1 MSYFSRSKAWRKG
14 SAATVNQVCLAV
26 VIGILVALTVRDPWT
41 RRPQCSQVGRKQDKR
56 QAAPTNRADREP
68 GRRRPLS
75 VLRGRVSA
83 VRASIAD
90 IFFRSNLFSRGS
102 GGLFS
107 SRCPLPSGRETS
119 FPVALGGTTPAMQR
133 LVARQRE
140 RRCGPGAYDDPAMA
154 WRRRNRRFCRETHSC
169 PRRGI
174 ISRISL
180 RG

>member
-56 QAAPTNRADREP
+56 QAEPTNRADREP
-68 GRRRPLS
+68 GSRRPLS

-83 VRASIAD
+83 VKASIVD
-90 IFFRSNLFSRGS
+90 IFVRSNLFSRDS

-119 FPVALGGTTPAMQR
+119 SPVGTGPNGTGDAAAYR
-133 LVARQRE
+133 YAAGASLW
-140 RRCGPGAYDDPAMA
+140 PGAYDDPVMA

-169 PRRGI
+169 PLRGI